1 MSGRSLQ
8 REDVYEF
15 YRLALSGA
23 MVYWSMRWGKYTC
36 RTERERR
43 GASHCLVSLQDCS

>member
-23 MVYWSMRWGKYTC
+23 MVYCPKYTC